1 MFPHKYPLNLCV
13 QIFLQAE
20 HFWIVCHNPH
30 VQCVTFRDDMTLG
43 AAPGLAGNLERWYKN
58 HRCY

>member
-1 MFPHKYPLNLCV
+1 M
-13 QIFLQAE
+13 QIFPQAE

-58 HRCY
+58 HRCC